1 MDNNFKNPFE
11 IDEEHLE
18 MISLQTTKNQTQS
31 ISSQQTTFL
40 AVDKQTHST

>member
-31 ISSQQTTFL
+31 INSQKTTFL
-40 AVDKQTHST
+40 TADKQTDST